1 VQRKHNE
8 IARTSGC
15 GNGRPVTGGSGASW
29 RADAFRS
36 TIGPP
41 RNTTIA
47 PEKICISTQSDT
59 GAQGSIW
66 PSVGNLRA
74 LNIEVSLS

>member
-1 VQRKHNE
+1 
-8 IARTSGC
+8 
-15 GNGRPVTGGSGASW
+15 VTGGSAASW

-36 TIGPP
+36 TNGPP

-47 PEKICISTQSDT
+47 PEKLCISTQSDT
-59 GAQGSIW
+59 GAQSSIW
-66 PSVGNLRA
+66 PSVGIPRK